1 MVWIIIEI
9 EKLGQKGMV
18 EKLHYLIYAIMV
30 AAGIFLVGLILWLL
44 VNKKL
49 NESNAILWIL
59 IGLVI
64 ILAGFFPKI
73 VEQLSGFFY
82 ITYPPAFIFTIAII
96 ILLFIVLKLSIEITG
111 LIAKTQ
117 DMTSEL
123 SILKL
128 ELNKKNKELLKQV

>member
-64 ILAGFFPKI
+64 W
-73 VEQLSGFFY
+73 
-82 ITYPPAFIFTIAII
+82 
-96 ILLFIVLKLSIEITG
+96 
-111 LIAKTQ
+111 
-117 DMTSEL
+117 
-123 SILKL
+123 
-128 ELNKKNKELLKQV
+128 N